1 MSAQVR
7 LEREGP
13 IGWLIFDHPE
23 RRNAIHR
30 AMWEVIPERVAT
42 LDADESVRVIVM
54 RGAGDVAFVAG
65 ADISEFEQSRIGPG
79 ARDYDKLTERAFR
92 SLGNAQKPLIAMIHG
107 FCIGGGSGIALHA
120 DMRYAADDAV
130 FAIPPARLGLGYSA
144 TNVETLVGVVGQA
157 FAREILFTAR
167 RYDAEAAA
175 RMGLVHQV
183 LQKAELEDF
192 VRELALQV
200 ADNAPLTLRAAKR
213 CLGELRVAP
222 AERDDAAVAT
232 AIQACF
238 DSEDYAEGVAAFL
251 AKRRPVF
258 RGR

>member
-1 MSAQVR
+1 
-7 LEREGP
+7 
-13 IGWLIFDHPE
+13 
-23 RRNAIHR
+23 
-30 AMWEVIPERVAT
+30 
-42 LDADESVRVIVM
+42 
-54 RGAGDVAFVAG
+54 
-65 ADISEFEQSRIGPG
+65 
-79 ARDYDKLTERAFR
+79 
-92 SLGNAQKPLIAMIHG
+92 MIHG

-183 LQKAELEDF
+183 LPKAELEDF

-213 CLGELRVAP
+213 CLGELRVTSAQ
-222 AERDDAAVAT
+222 RDDAGVAT

>member
-1 MSAQVR
+1 VSGQVR
-7 LEREGP
+7 IERDGP
-13 IGWLIFDHPE
+13 IGWLVFDHPE

-30 AMWEVIPERVAT
+30 AMWEAIPERLAE
-42 LDADESVRVIVM
+42 LDADDGVRVVVT

-79 ARDYDKLTERAFR
+79 ARDYDKLTERAFQA
-92 SLGNAQKPLIAMIHG
+92 LANVQKPLIAMIHG

-157 FAREILFTAR
+157 YAREVLLTAR
-167 RYDAEAAA
+167 RYDAASAE
-175 RMGLVHQV
+175 RIGLVHQV
-183 LQKAELEDF
+183 LPKSELDEF
-192 VRELALQV
+192 VRGLALQV

-213 CLGELRVAP
+213 CLADLRLA
-222 AERDDAAVAT
+222 ATDRDDDRTAAL
-232 AIQACF
+232 IQACF
-238 DSEDYAEGVAAFL
+238 DSDDYAEGVAAFL

>member
-7 LEREGP
+7 IERDGP
-13 IGWLIFDHPE
+13 VGWLVFDHPE

-30 AMWEVIPERVAT
+30 AMWEAIPLRLAE
-42 LDADESVRVIVM
+42 LDADDDVRVIVM
-54 RGAGDVAFVAG
+54 RGAGEVAFVAG

-92 SLGNAQKPLIAMIHG
+92 ALADVQKPLIAMIHG

-120 DMRYAADDAV
+120 DMRYAAEDAV

-167 RYDAEAAA
+167 RYDARAAE

-183 LQKAELEDF
+183 LPKDELEPF
-192 VRELALQV
+192 VRKLALQV
-200 ADNAPLTLRAAKR
+200 ADNAPLTLRAAKL
-213 CLGELRVAP
+213 CLSDLGRP
-222 AERDDAAVAT
+222 ASERDADTVSA

>member
-1 MSAQVR
+1 MSGQVR
-7 LEREGP
+7 AEREGP
-13 IGWLIFDHPE
+13 IGWLVFDHAE

-30 AMWEVIPERVAT
+30 AMWEAIPERLAE

-79 ARDYDKLTERAFR
+79 ARDYDKLTERAFEA
-92 SLGNAQKPLIAMIHG
+92 LAHVKKPLIAMIHG

-144 TNVETLVGVVGQA
+144 SNVETLVGVVGQA
-157 FAREILFTAR
+157 YAREILFTAR
-167 RYDAEAAA
+167 RYDASAAA
-175 RMGLVHQV
+175 RMGLVHEV
-183 LQKAELEDF
+183 LQKAQLEPF
-192 VRELALQV
+192 VRKLALQV
-200 ADNAPLTLRAAKR
+200 ADNAPLTLRAAKH
-213 CLGELRVAP
+213 CLGELRRPPMA
-222 AERDDAAVAT
+222 RDDEAT
-232 AIQACF
+232 AALIQACF

-251 AKRRPVF
+251 AKRRPTF

>member
-1 MSAQVR
+1 VSAQVR

-79 ARDYDKLTERAFR
+79 ARDYDKLTERAFL

-144 TNVETLVGVVGQA
+144 TNVETLVGVVGA
-157 FAREILFTAR
+157 SVRAR
-167 RYDAEAAA
+167 DP
-175 RMGLVHQV
+175 VH
-183 LQKAELEDF
+183 
-192 VRELALQV
+192 
-200 ADNAPLTLRAAKR
+200 RAA
-213 CLGELRVAP
+213 LRRRGGCAHGAGASGAPQSRARGLRSRAGAAGGRQRAAHVASG
-222 AERDDAAVAT
+222 
-232 AIQACF
+232 QAL
-238 DSEDYAEGVAAFL
+238 S
-251 AKRRPVF
+251 R
-258 RGR
+258 